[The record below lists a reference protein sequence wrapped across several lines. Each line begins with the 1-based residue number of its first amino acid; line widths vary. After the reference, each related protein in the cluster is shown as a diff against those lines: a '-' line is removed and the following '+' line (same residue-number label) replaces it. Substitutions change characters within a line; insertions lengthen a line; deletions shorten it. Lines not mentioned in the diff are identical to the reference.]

1 MAISTDAATTTA
13 ESNPAAIE
21 SLVNSFT
28 SQLVADVGGRVLD
41 SGVALWSGLAAIVI
55 AWQAMKIMLTAR
67 WSPGEIVQSLVV
79 LTIPRAMLW
88 WYETPLPGTSLTL
101 PQAIVSQGAWLTQ
114 AILDDG
120 MTLLWKGI
128 QELWERVVGNLTDLS
143 LHPLTWIRAG
153 GTLVNLYSLGWPL
166 LVAVVG
172 IVAMAAIAIGQILWA
187 GFGIAMCSVL
197 GPLAIPWLIFSPMS
211 FLFWGW
217 FRTLLIFSLYAPIAA
232 AVLRVFVLSVV
243 EFALFMVSDWNSVT
257 GAAGAAIAKGLATS
271 AMKPFM
277 SLVIIMLVL
286 VGLLATIRVPTFAAS
301 LISGSGAGGI
311 GEVFGTLISTV
322 TTVVGGKAAVAAA
335 TKRLRSGGG

>member
-1 MAISTDAATTTA
+1 MAINTAPAETAAA
-13 ESNPAAIE
+13 ANPAAIE

-28 SQLVADVGGRVLD
+28 SQLVEDVGGRVLD
-41 SGVALWSGLAAIVI
+41 SGIALWSGLAAVVI
-55 AWQAMKIMLTAR
+55 AWQAMKIMLTGR
-67 WSPGEIVQSLVV
+67 WSPGEIIQSLVV
-79 LTIPRAMLW
+79 LTIPRFMLW

-114 AILDDG
+114 AILDDSVS
-120 MTLLWKGI
+120 LLWKGI
-128 QELWERVVGNLTDLS
+128 QQLWEKVIGNFTDLS
-143 LHPLTWIRAG
+143 LHPLTWLRAA
-153 GTLVNLYSLGWPL
+153 GTAVNLYSLGWPML
-166 LVAVVG
+166 IALGG

-187 GFGIAMCSVL
+187 GFGIAMCSMF

-243 EFALFMVSDWNSVT
+243 EFAVFMMSDWNAATSAV
-257 GAAGAAIAKGLATS
+257 GAAFAKGLATS
-271 AMKPFM
+271 AMKPFL

-301 LISGSGAGGI
+301 LVSGSGAGGI

-322 TTVVGGKAAVAAA
+322 TTVVGGRAAVAAA